1 MRHNRGSRRAAAI
14 TAAAAAGV
22 VALTALAMPSAQ
34 ASEAPRAA
42 NSAIPIVIPPWR
54 FTSYTVTATL
64 TNHTPCT
71 LVGSRGAPPAG
82 AVTIA
87 PPRQLA
93 PGATGTWKL
102 SGSWLWEYPGA
113 SITLT
118 YALTGCSLGGE
129 VGYTTRND
137 ADGLTYGDGSCD
149 SGHPRGTRSVFGG
162 IPGKNATVSIDLQS
176 VLFPVAPP
184 KVHPALGTCSDFPG

>member
-1 MRHNRGSRRAAAI
+1 
-14 TAAAAAGV
+14 

-64 TNHTPCT
+64 TNHTACT
-71 LVGSRGAPPAG
+71 LVGSRGWPTAG
-82 AVTIA
+82 ALNPA
-87 PPRQLA
+87 PPRQIA
-93 PGATGTWKL
+93 PGATGTWKV

-113 SITLT
+113 SVTLT
-118 YALTGCSLGGE
+118 YALTGCSLSGE

-137 ADGLTYGDGSCD
+137 DGGLAYGDGSCD
-149 SGHPRGTRSVFGG
+149 SGRPRGTRSVLSGV
-162 IPGKNATVSIDLQS
+162 PGKDATVSIDLQS
-176 VLFPVAPP
+176 VLFPVPVPLPLP
-184 KVHPALGTCSDFPG
+184 KVHPTLGNCGDFPG